1 MSRILRSVVDL
12 GRHAGLRLGLLRPV
26 SLWPFPKTVLQ
37 ELAAKARSFLV
48 CELSLGQMIEDVRL
62 SVQDRLPV
70 HFYGRQGG
78 MTPTPQEVLEKVL
91 QLPEVSHC
99 VPCPAMTRS

>member
-1 MSRILRSVVDL
+1 
-12 GRHAGLRLGLLRPV
+12 
-26 SLWPFPKTVLQ
+26 VLQ